1 MRINNGSIMVRP
13 TLIVGLG
20 GTGVLVCQW
29 LEKYIR
35 DLFDGRIPPFIRFLK
50 LDTDALE
57 EGGPPDA
64 SLADFYNLF
73 QDLDVGAVVRDCARY
88 PELHPHLDWFSPL
101 RDKLDAV
108 FADYG
113 CQGIPRLGRLVF
125 TELRERIIHQA
136 VSARFGELSAACQQD
151 MKGDMEQFK
160 VSPGGAPAVHIAASV
175 CGGTGAGMLIDI
187 AYNLRW
193 WSRESFR
200 RSAEIIGHLMLPE
213 AFVINPV
220 LQPKLRAVAAA
231 TLEQIEYL
239 SDPRRED
246 ITIHYPGGSGQR
258 CLDKLTA
265 PFNFLYLVNG
275 QGDLGAGNR
284 KHLVRMIA
292 RTIRAMILEPTSKLV
307 ASESNNKLADALG
320 LYDPANGRRQCFASY
335 GLWQGT
341 PGHDH
346 GDVLSWVG
354 SRLREMKDVR
364 AAAGEQLAQKI
375 RQSIKPFLE
384 VSGRVAELSSD
395 HSFEYSSDDGMVAV
409 DDVLARVEAH
419 FKEKVEPG
427 VREKCAQII
436 EPSDYHK
443 ELLKATTETL
453 ERLVF
458 EERHPLSSVP
468 AGLNQCILYL
478 EAWCREKRPSGESRW
493 RAAKEQV
500 KERIVQALHEYVKRK
515 HATSVTH
522 LKPSEATSI
531 VQETIRENW
540 SRLMLACLHETLA
553 PCVERTIKVLRLRK
567 QSADSLATLASD
579 GEFSSRVSPRSED
592 GARREDQIDL
602 QRGYWGDNPQ
612 TNFATPL
619 DLTEDPTIDSGAPI
633 GSKLRQNLIRPILR
647 QVVFGLEEIKE
658 GEGGV
663 GKTEDRLIKTLGRLR
678 HERREFLAD
687 VKREKQE
694 SFYKGISPD
703 DQAAKHPYFRKVSD
717 IYDRAAPKIDL
728 NRAHKFAEPLHVTI
742 SQHTKGCC
750 VPDLLGHSL
759 GADFR
764 EAHVSEEFESKTDVW
779 FQLLRINYGFCLPAL
794 ATYED
799 YLSSA
804 RKYIRERTRFED
816 SNLWLDDR
824 WYEDYLEVR
833 ERWSREKG
841 RARWT
846 DGDGSAAYDE
856 FKLLLGRIRKSM
868 DTAFNSLDQGLVE
881 SPPSDV
887 RLAMEATKVCTVTR
901 EQVMRQLST
910 LTAAD
915 LPALKKGFAKLD
927 EDIRA
932 LLLKLDKPIGMMPA
946 EQAVRIRQGWD
957 TCREFLNR
965 VNGSQNGT
973 AEQKEEQKQEQEPEQ
988 VQVVQGA
995 SQELNV

>member
-13 TLIVGLG
+13 TLVVGLG

-35 DLFDGRIPPFIRFLK
+35 DLFDNRIPPFIRFLK

-73 QDLDVGAVVRDCARY
+73 QDLDIGAVVRDCAKY
-88 PELHPHLDWFSPL
+88 PELHPHLDWFAPL

-136 VSARFGELSAACQQD
+136 VSARFGELSAAIQQD
-151 MKGDMEQFK
+151 MKGDMGQFK
-160 VSPGGAPAVHIAASV
+160 LIPGGAPAVHVAGSV

-193 WSRESFR
+193 WSRETFR

-246 ITIHYPGGSGQR
+246 VTIRYPGSTGHR
-258 CLDKLTA
+258 CFDRLTA

-275 QGDLGAGNR
+275 QGDLGIGNR

-292 RTIRAMILEPTSKLV
+292 RVIRAMILEPTSKLV

-346 GDVLSWVG
+346 GDVLAWVG
-354 SRLREMKDVR
+354 SRLKEMKDVR
-364 AAAGEQLAQKI
+364 SATNEPMVQKI
-375 RQSIKPFLE
+375 RQSLKPFLD
-384 VSGRVAELSSD
+384 VSSRTAELSPD
-395 HSFEYSSDDGMVAV
+395 HSFEYASDDGSVSV
-409 DDVLARVEAH
+409 DGVLARLETH
-419 FKEKVEPG
+419 FKDKIEPG
-427 VREKCAQII
+427 VRAKCSQII
-436 EPSDYHK
+436 QPADHHK
-443 ELLKATTETL
+443 EIIKAVTDTI

-458 EERHPLSSVP
+458 EEKYPLGSVP
-468 AGLNQCILYL
+468 AGLSQCILHL
-478 EAWCREKRPSGESRW
+478 ETWGREKQPSGESRW
-493 RAAKEQV
+493 RAVKEQT
-500 KERIVQALHEYVKRK
+500 KEKVVQGLHDCAKKK

-522 LKPSEATSI
+522 LKPSEATAV
-531 VQETIRENW
+531 VQEILRDNW
-540 SRLMLACLHETLA
+540 GLLVAACLNETLG
-553 PCVERTIKVLRLRK
+553 PCVDRAAKVLRLRK
-567 QSADSLATLASD
+567 QAADSLATLAAEGD
-579 GEFSSRVSPRSED
+579 FSSRVSPRGED
-592 GARREDQIDL
+592 GSHQDEQSDG
-602 QRGYWGDNPQ
+602 QRVMPRAENPQ
-612 TNFATPL
+612 TTFATPL
-619 DLTEDPTIDSGAPI
+619 DMTDDPTANPAAPL
-633 GSKLRQNLIRPILR
+633 GGKLRQNLVRPILR
-647 QVVFGLEEIKE
+647 QVVFSLDEIKE
-658 GEGGV
+658 GEGGI
-663 GKTEDRLIKTLGRLR
+663 GRTEDRLIKAVGRLKR
-678 HERREFLAD
+678 ERQEFLAD

-694 SFYKGISPD
+694 SFYRGISPD
-703 DQAAKHPYFRKVSD
+703 DQAAKHIYFKKVTD
-717 IYDRAAPKIDL
+717 IYERAAPKIDL
-728 NRAHKFAEPLHVTI
+728 NRANKYAEPLQVTI

-764 EAHVSEEFESKTDVW
+764 EAHVSEEFEAKTDVW

-799 YLSSA
+799 YLVSA

-833 ERWSREKG
+833 HRWSLEKG
-841 RARWT
+841 RIDRT
-846 DGDGSAAYDE
+846 DRKGDAEYDE
-856 FKLLLGRIRKSM
+856 IKLVLGKIRKSM
-868 DTAFNSLDQGLVE
+868 DLAFNSLDQSLIE
-881 SPPSDV
+881 TPPSDI
-887 RLAMEATKVCTVTR
+887 RLAMEAAKICTSTR
-901 EQVMRQLST
+901 EHLMRHLSSLSAT
-910 LTAAD
+910 D
-915 LPALKKGFAKLD
+915 LPALKRSFAKLD
-927 EDIRA
+927 EDIHA
-932 LLLKLDKPIGMMPA
+932 LLMKLDKPIGMMPS
-946 EQAVRIRQGWD
+946 EQAMKIRQGWD
-957 TCREFLNR
+957 VCRDLLR
-965 VNGSQNGT
+965 TANGGNNGNSKPQPVAVAQT
-973 AEQKEEQKQEQEPEQ
+973 TRE
-988 VQVVQGA
+988 GA
-995 SQELNV
+995 NAVT

>member
-35 DLFDGRIPPFIRFLK
+35 DLFDNRIPPFIRFLK

-73 QDLDVGAVVRDCARY
+73 RDLDVGAVVRDCARY

-136 VSARFGELSAACQQD
+136 ASARFGELSAAIQQD

-160 VSPGGAPAVHIAASV
+160 LIPGGAPAVHIAASV

-246 ITIHYPGGSGQR
+246 VAVHYPGTSGDR
-258 CLDKLTA
+258 CFDRLTA
-265 PFNFLYLVNG
+265 PFNFLYLLNG
-275 QGDLGAGNR
+275 QGDLGVGNR

-292 RTIRAMILEPTSKLV
+292 RAIRGMILEPTSKLV

-346 GDVLSWVG
+346 GDVLAWVG
-354 SRLREMKDVR
+354 SRLREMKGVR
-364 AAAGEQLAQKI
+364 GSLGEQVATQM
-375 RQSIKPFLE
+375 RQSLKPLLDL
-384 VSGRVAELSSD
+384 SPRVAELSPD
-395 HSFEYSSDDGMVAV
+395 RSFEYASEDGTVAV
-409 DDVLARVEAH
+409 EGLVEKLDTH
-419 FKEKVEPG
+419 FKEKIEPG
-427 VREKCAQII
+427 LREKCAQMIQPA
-436 EPSDYHK
+436 EYHG
-443 ELLKATTETL
+443 EFVKAATEAI

-458 EERHPLSSVP
+458 EEKHPLSAIP
-468 AGLNQCILYL
+468 TGLGHAIQYL
-478 EAWCREKRPSGESRW
+478 EAWCRERRPSGDSRW
-493 RAAKEQV
+493 GAAREQTKE
-500 KERIVQALHEYVKRK
+500 KAVQGLHACARKK
-515 HATSVTH
+515 HAASVTH
-522 LKPSEATSI
+522 LKPSDATA
-531 VQETIRENW
+531 VVREVVRDNW
-540 SRLMLACLHETLA
+540 GALVLACLHETVK
-553 PCVERTIKVLRLRK
+553 PCVEKAIKVLRLRK
-567 QSADSLATLASD
+567 QTVDSLATLASEE
-579 GEFSSRVSPRSED
+579 GFSSRVSPRSED
-592 GARREDQIDL
+592 GSRPDDAGQPRHAIF
-602 QRGYWGDNPQ
+602 WGDSAE
-612 TNFATPL
+612 TNFSTPL
-619 DLTEDPTIDSGAPI
+619 DMTEDPTSNPAAPL
-633 GSKLRQNLIRPILR
+633 GSKLRQNLIRPILQ
-647 QVVFGLEEIKE
+647 QVVFSLDEVKE
-658 GEGGV
+658 GEGGI
-663 GKTEDRLIKTLGRLR
+663 GKTEDRLIRAIGRLR
-678 HERREFLAD
+678 RERQEFLAD

-694 SFYKGISPD
+694 SFYRGISAD
-703 DQAAKHPYFRKVSD
+703 DQAAKHPYFRKVTD
-717 IYDRAAPKIDL
+717 IYERAAPKIDL
-728 NRAHKFAEPLHVTI
+728 NRANKFAEPLQVTI
-742 SQHTKGCC
+742 SQHTNGCC

-764 EAHVSEEFESKTDVW
+764 EAHVSSEFESKTDVW
-779 FQLLRINYGFCLPAL
+779 FQLMRISYGFCLPSL

-799 YLSSA
+799 YLTSA

-833 ERWSREKG
+833 QRWSLEKG
-841 RARWT
+841 WIGNAGRNGEEDYNRL
-846 DGDGSAAYDE
+846 
-856 FKLLLGRIRKSM
+856 KLLLGRIRKSM
-868 DTAFNSLDQGLVE
+868 DLAFTSLDQGLLAC
-881 SPPSDV
+881 PPSDI
-887 RLAMEATKVCTVTR
+887 RMAMEATKVCTATR
-901 EQVMRQLST
+901 EHVMRHLSS
-910 LTAAD
+910 LTPTD

-927 EDIRA
+927 EDIRG

-946 EQAVRIRQGWD
+946 EQAVRIRRGWD
-957 TCREFLNR
+957 TCREFLCGL
-965 VNGSQNGT
+965 NGGHDGST
-973 AEQKEEQKQEQEPEQ
+973 EEDQESVVEEPL
-988 VQVVQGA
+988 
-995 SQELNV
+995 QELNAER

>member
-35 DLFDGRIPPFIRFLK
+35 DLFDNRIPPFIRFLK

-136 VSARFGELSAACQQD
+136 ASARFGELSAATQQD

-160 VSPGGAPAVHIAASV
+160 LTPGGAPAVHIAGSV

-246 ITIHYPGGSGQR
+246 VPVRYPGTSGER
-258 CLDKLTA
+258 CFDRLTA
-265 PFNFLYLVNG
+265 PFNFLYLLNG
-275 QGDLGAGNR
+275 QGDLGVGNR

-292 RTIRAMILEPTSKLV
+292 RVIRAMILEPTSKLV

-346 GDVLSWVG
+346 GDVLAWVG

-364 AAAGEQLAQKI
+364 GSTSEPIAQRM

-384 VSGRVAELSSD
+384 VSSRIAEMSPD
-395 HSFEYSSDDGMVAV
+395 RSFEYASEDGTVAIDGV
-409 DDVLARVEAH
+409 VERLDAH
-419 FKEKVEPG
+419 FKEKIEPG
-427 VREKCAQII
+427 IRDKCAQII
-436 EPSDYHK
+436 QPAVYHK
-443 ELLKATTETL
+443 ELLKAATEAI

-458 EERHPLSSVP
+458 EEKHPLSSIP
-468 AGLNQCILYL
+468 TGLGQCIQYL
-478 EAWCREKRPSGESRW
+478 EMWCREKRPSGESRW
-493 RAAKEQV
+493 GAAREQTKEKV
-500 KERIVQALHEYVKRK
+500 VQGLHEYAKKR
-515 HATSVTH
+515 HATNVTH
-522 LKPSEATSI
+522 LKPSDATA
-531 VQETIRENW
+531 VVREVVRDNW
-540 SRLMLACLHETLA
+540 GALVLSCLHETMG
-553 PCVERTIKVLRLRK
+553 PCVERAIKVLRLRK
-567 QSADSLATLASD
+567 QAVDSLATLASE
-579 GEFSSRVSPRSED
+579 GEFSSRVSPRSDD
-592 GARREDQIDL
+592 GSRQDDPGDSPHAM
-602 QRGYWGDNPQ
+602 YWGDNPQ

-619 DLTEDPTIDSGAPI
+619 DMTDDPTANPAAPL
-633 GSKLRQNLIRPILR
+633 GSKLRQNLVRPILR
-647 QVVFGLEEIKE
+647 QVVFSLEELKE
-658 GEGGV
+658 GEGGI
-663 GKTEDRLIKTLGRLR
+663 GRTEDRLIKTIGRLR
-678 HERREFLAD
+678 RERQEFLAD

-694 SFYKGISPD
+694 SFYRGVSPD
-703 DQAAKHPYFRKVSD
+703 DQAAKHPYFRKVTD
-717 IYDRAAPKIDL
+717 IYERAAPKIDL
-728 NRAHKFAEPLHVTI
+728 NRANKFAEPLQVTI

-764 EAHVSEEFESKTDVW
+764 EAHVSGEFESKTDVW

-799 YLSSA
+799 YLASA

-824 WYEDYLEVR
+824 WYEEYLEVR
-833 ERWSREKG
+833 QRWSQEKG
-841 RARWT
+841 RMDTADRNGEA
-846 DGDGSAAYDE
+846 DYDE
-856 FKLLLGRIRKSM
+856 LKLLLGRIRRSV
-868 DTAFNSLDQGLVE
+868 DVAFNSLDQGLTE
-881 SPPSDV
+881 CPPSDI
-887 RLAMEATKVCTVTR
+887 RMAMEATKVCTVTR
-901 EQVMRQLST
+901 EHVMRHLST

-915 LPALKKGFAKLD
+915 ASALKKGFAKLD
-927 EDIRA
+927 EDIRG

-946 EQAVRIRQGWD
+946 EQAVRIRRGWD
-957 TCREFLNR
+957 TCREFLSKA
-965 VNGSQNGT
+965 NGAHNG
-973 AEQKEEQKQEQEPEQ
+973 AVEQEQ
-988 VQVVQGA
+988 VRIIQGPLE
-995 SQELNV
+995 ELSAER